1 MSITKSAEGVKLN
14 IHSLTPCVPP
24 QQVLKELKLNIHSL
38 TLFVPPQQVLRE
50 LGVRTP
56 GTSPRVSTQDPLKS
70 SPPLKPSPPLTLK
83 LVKRNSVP
91 DFPQSSPSSVLK
103 RTSLPDSSQSLPP
116 LSLKQEKKE
125 RRKHKNSTDSKSSS
139 SNSHRSS
146 LSDHEVDSLTRELA
160 LAKTQCAELSGQVEQ
175 KKMEVKQVLQ
185 REALAVRELHSAKR
199 YIATLEQR
207 VREMWPN

>member
-1 MSITKSAEGVKLN
+1 M
-14 IHSLTPCVPP
+14 
-24 QQVLKELKLNIHSL
+24 
-38 TLFVPPQQVLRE
+38 
-50 LGVRTP
+50 RTP

-70 SPPLKPSPPLTLK
+70 SPPLTLK
-83 LVKRNSVP
+83 LAKRISVP
-91 DFPQSSPSSVLK
+91 DLPHSSPSPVLK
-103 RTSLPDSSQSLPP
+103 RISLPDSSQSLLP

-139 SNSHRSS
+139 NDSHRSS
-146 LSDHEVDSLTRELA
+146 LSDHEVDLLTRELA

-207 VREMWPN
+207 VRVMWSN